1 MVGDAKGDGTVA
13 AGIDGAPMR
22 TVCVLDASGCASRV
36 FPALS
41 CAACARARLPSA
53 CPPRGDPRNDRCA
66 CSSGCTAQ
74 VYMLWGG
81 NGWIG
86 GLLIEYAHAHSY
98 VIKWSSARYSCENVP
113 TLCPLLEDTAH
124 LVPSF
129 LVARIVAVYAP
140 PILQALLLATAVQ
153 AAEATGQASHRRQ
166 VASRVRANL
175 PYSPHSLAR
184 HVRWAMPNIAQ
195 ALSCARSR
203 LWFRVE
209 GLGSMLAQVLS
220 RSCHR

>member
-1 MVGDAKGDGTVA
+1 M
-13 AGIDGAPMR
+13 GAPMR
-22 TVCVLDASGCASRV
+22 TDLVLNASGCASRM

-41 CAACARARLPSA
+41 CAACARVRLLSA
-53 CPPRGDPRNDRCA
+53 CPPRSDPRHDSCA
-66 CSSGCTAQ
+66 CSSGYTAQ

-113 TLCPLLEDTAH
+113 TLCPPLEDTAH
-124 LVPSF
+124 LVPSL
-129 LVARIVAVYAP
+129 LVARSVVVYAP

-166 VASRVRANL
+166 VASRVRAIR
-175 PYSPHSLAR
+175 PIRP
-184 HVRWAMPNIAQ
+184 
-195 ALSCARSR
+195 ARSLTTR
-203 LWFRVE
+203 PARSLTTRPARS
-209 GLGSMLAQVLS
+209 LTRSRARSLS
-220 RSCHR
+220 VNSR